1 MTPLSNRFLHIQA
14 RRRYQLQQSV
24 QQTLEVYH
32 YPRLVM
38 LGLILITAL
47 SAFLLSFGLRMA
59 GVTDLALRYLIV
71 WVLVYLLFIGLA
83 RLWAG
88 WQLSN
93 KDSSFDA
100 DISELIPDGD
110 GFNGDSNTGDYVGS
124 GGQFSG
130 SGAKGSWGD
139 SSSSS
144 TNSANSLVTKK
155 FSSHSNSTGGSTS
168 KSDSLFDG
176 LDFDL
181 GDAGLPIVLVLAF
194 LAVIVS
200 ALGGFAWMSYSLIE
214 TAPILLAE
222 LLVDL
227 MIVNGLGR
235 RLRIVH
241 ANGEHW
247 FFTVWKRTQKFF
259 WLIVAVIVGLFLV
272 LHFGHIE
279 VQTIGDLIKLF

>member
-1 MTPLSNRFLHIQA
+1 MCIRD
-14 RRRYQLQQSV
+14 R
-24 QQTLEVYH
+24 
-32 YPRLVM
+32 
-38 LGLILITAL
+38 
-47 SAFLLSFGLRMA
+47 
-59 GVTDLALRYLIV
+59 
-71 WVLVYLLFIGLA
+71 
-83 RLWAG
+83 
-88 WQLSN
+88 
-93 KDSSFDA
+93 
-100 DISELIPDGD
+100 
-110 GFNGDSNTGDYVGS
+110 
-124 GGQFSG
+124 FSG